1 MSINSQPGSKGR
13 IMGPFQTPWPMLFGL
28 YWKRAARWGVLAS
41 MGGGLTSA
49 LLWIGI
55 GSLYGLHGFI
65 PGILVSLL
73 AMVSVSLFTK
83 QVPDDHLARVWGE
96 R

>member
-1 MSINSQPGSKGR
+1 
-13 IMGPFQTPWPMLFGL
+13 MGPCQTPWLTFFGL
-28 YWKRAARWGVLAS
+28 YWKRATRWGVLAS
-41 MGGGLTSA
+41 MGCGLTSV

-55 GSLYGLHGFI
+55 GSPCGLHGFI

-73 AMVSVSLFTK
+73 AMVSVGLFTK
-83 QVPDDHLARVWGE
+83 RLPDDHLARVWGE